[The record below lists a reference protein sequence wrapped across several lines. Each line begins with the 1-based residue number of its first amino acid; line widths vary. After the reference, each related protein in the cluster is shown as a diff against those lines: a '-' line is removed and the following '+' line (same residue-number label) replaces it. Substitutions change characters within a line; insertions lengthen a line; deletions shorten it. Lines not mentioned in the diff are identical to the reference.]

1 MPLVCLG
8 LSHHTASV
16 EVRERHAFPASRM
29 SEALTALRDYSA
41 VREAVMLSTCNRIE
55 IYSEL
60 SDYEEGV
67 AQLKQFLQNFRHGSV
82 SDMDS
87 YLYTLLG
94 TEAVEHLFR
103 VATGLDSMLIGEAEI
118 LGQVKDAYIAAQQAK
133 SVEKTLHTLFR
144 EALNIGKRA
153 RSRTSI
159 GEDSVSVATAAVE
172 LARRHV
178 GNIADCNVLVVGA
191 GKMGMLAAKRF
202 AALNAKEIIVANRSS
217 QRAHDVID
225 SLGRGHAVGIPDIA
239 DALLDTDI
247 VVTSAGA
254 SSFLITQTLVANIMQ
269 KRTRPLFLVDIGVPR
284 DVDPEVGRIPG
295 VELVD
300 IDALKLVVEDTLERR
315 RAAIPRVEALLR
327 EHVDRFGRWYRA
339 RNAVPVISALAQKAD
354 HIRER
359 EIERLFQRL
368 PQLGE
373 RERSLIVGASMTIVS
388 KLLHGALVRI
398 RERAVTDQ
406 QTASMQA
413 LVLEELFDL
422 NGVLQTVV
430 GEA

>member
-16 EVRERHAFPASRM
+16 EVRERHAFPTSRM

-41 VREAVMLSTCNRIE
+41 VREAVMLSTCNRLE

-67 AQLKQFLQNFRHGSV
+67 AQLKQFLQNFRHGAV
-82 SDMDS
+82 SDLDS

-94 TEAVEHLFR
+94 AEAVEHLFR

-153 RSRTSI
+153 RSKTSI
-159 GEDSVSVATAAVE
+159 GQDSVSVATAAVE

-191 GKMGMLAAKRF
+191 GKMGMLATKRF
-202 AALNAKEIIVANRSS
+202 AALHAREIVVANRSA
-217 QRAHDVID
+217 QRAHDVITAI
-225 SLGRGHAVGIPDIA
+225 GRGYAVGIPDIA
-239 DALLDTDI
+239 TTLHNTDI

-254 SSFLITQTLVANIMQ
+254 SAFLLTPSLVRGVMEQ
-269 KRTRPLFLVDIGVPR
+269 RTRPLFLVDIGVPR
-284 DVDPEVGRIPG
+284 DIDPDVAEIPG

-300 IDALKLVVEDTLERR
+300 IDALKLVVEDTLDRR
-315 RAAIPRVEALLR
+315 RAAIPRVEILVR
-327 EHVDRFGRWYRA
+327 EHVERFGKWYRA
-339 RNAVPVISALAQKAD
+339 RNAVPVISALAQKAEN
-354 HIRER
+354 IRER
-359 EIERLFQRL
+359 EIERLFLRL
-368 PQLGE
+368 PHLTE
-373 RERSLIVGASMTIVS
+373 RERTLIQGTSMTIVS

-398 RERAVTDQ
+398 RGTGQHRSTSSHHSSQCVGRA
-406 QTASMQA
+406 
-413 LVLEELFDL
+413 L
-422 NGVLQTVV
+422 
-430 GEA
+430 